1 MNDHTIAMIK
11 IFIASLSLVAYG
23 DFSSMLRISSSAAGV
38 SMSPVLWFQLFMF
51 LVYVTMPIIV
61 LLINNYVSYT
71 LLAGVFLLRIMIEFM
86 GIFPLPFGLHMLI
99 APLYILA
106 AFLSLI
112 LAVENLSSKI
122 RGEILRLRWSQ
133 F

>member
-86 GIFPLPFGLHMLI
+86 GIFPLTFGLHMLI